1 VRTIVLQRTV
11 PHYRVA
17 LFDRLHDELGWQVA
31 TGGVGDAHGLHLPH
45 TDRPWLHRFE
55 IRRHGHR
62 QYRAGVPVDAILAAL
77 SPDAIVAEFSPQMSS
92 SWRLSADRLLGR
104 GGRRRLAY
112 WSQGANVER
121 GFRSPA
127 DLGAQALR
135 LALMAPADAHL
146 CYDAAGAA
154 FLRRW
159 LPAAPPVFVAHNTI
173 DAATLPGRGI
183 DTSPT
188 DPGSAH
194 FLFVGR
200 LTRDKAVPDLV
211 RAFARAVADA
221 PRLRLTIVGDGPDMS
236 LVRAAAAPLGQAVTI
251 AGEVYD
257 ADDLARHFQSATA
270 LVYAGGIGLSAVNA
284 LLYGVPVV
292 IFDAP
297 GADRRHHPEHGNVVD
312 GVTGFRVAPGTLH
325 ALADRLIA
333 IARARAS
340 PRQTMRAS
348 IARYVADS
356 LSLDRM
362 VDGFRALDAHLRS
375 IAR

>member
-1 VRTIVLQRTV
+1 MRTIVLQRTV
-11 PHYRVA
+11 PHYRFA
-17 LFDRLHDELGWQVA
+17 LFDRLHHELGWHVA
-31 TGGVGDAHGLHLPH
+31 TGGVGDAHGLHVP
-45 TDRPWLHRFE
+45 DADPPWLHRFE
-55 IRRHGHR
+55 IRRHRHR

-77 SPDAIVAEFSPQMSS
+77 APDAILAEFSPQMSS
-92 SWRLSADRLLGR
+92 TWRLSADRLLGR
-104 GGRRRLAY
+104 GGGRRLAY

-154 FLRRW
+154 FLQRW

-188 DPGSAH
+188 DSPTAH

-211 RAFARAVADA
+211 RAFALALADA
-221 PRLRLTIVGDGPDMS
+221 PRLRLTIVGDGADMAA
-236 LVRAAAAPLGQAVTI
+236 VCAAAAPLGQAVTI

-270 LVYAGGIGLSAVNA
+270 LVYAGGIGLAAVNA

-292 IFDAP
+292 IYDSP
-297 GADRRHHPEHGNVVD
+297 GADRRHHPEHANIVD
-312 GVTGFRVAPGTLH
+312 GVTGFRVTPVTLR
-325 ALADRLIA
+325 ALADQLVA
-333 IARARAS
+333 IARAPAS
-340 PRQTMRAS
+340 PRHTMRAA
-348 IARYVADS
+348 IERYVATD

-362 VDGFRALDAHLRS
+362 VDGFRALDTHFRS